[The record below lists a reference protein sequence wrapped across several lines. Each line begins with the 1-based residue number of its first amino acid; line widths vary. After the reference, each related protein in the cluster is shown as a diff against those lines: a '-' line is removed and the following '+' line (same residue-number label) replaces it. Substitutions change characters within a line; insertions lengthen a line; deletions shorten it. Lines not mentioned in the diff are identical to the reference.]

1 MSKAYTG
8 TGDHGYTRTFDGRM
22 LPKDHTIIIAEGK
35 IDALLSALD
44 LAKQTNPVHTK
55 DLEELTTKLWLMGGE
70 LSGAA
75 QAVKKEDVATLEKKI
90 DSYGQPPDHF
100 IRFTKEGALWLNECR
115 VRCREAESAVTPLLR
130 TQTISPEFYTY
141 MNRLSSYFF
150 MLAYAVD
157 KK

>member
-8 TGDHGYTRTFDGRM
+8 KGDSGYTTTFDGRM
-22 LPKDHTIIIAEGK
+22 LPKDHEIIIAEGK
-35 IDALLSALD
+35 IDTLLSALD
-44 LAKQTNPVHTK
+44 FAKQTNPAHTK
-55 DLEELTTKLWLMGGE
+55 DLEELATKLWLMGGE

-75 QAVKKEDVATLEKKI
+75 QAVKKDDVTTLEKNI
-90 DSYGQPPDHF
+90 NSYGQPPDHF

-115 VRCREAESAVTPLLR
+115 VRCREAESALTPLLR
-130 TQTISPEFYTY
+130 TQTVSPEFYTY

-150 MLAYAVD
+150 MLAYTVD